1 MLLACR
7 LTLPLAALVLLLAAA
22 PASTRYVVE
31 GQGSDV
37 SARVAFFG
45 IASKTARFP
54 DISGEVRIDHAHPQD
69 LSIDVTID
77 ARTLQAPDSITLGRL
92 KGEKFFWI
100 EKYPTIRFVGNR
112 MAMRDA
118 TSGSV
123 AGELTAR
130 GVTRPVTLDIAFDR
144 APASAEPGEALALTG
159 TTTIDRREFGMTSYS
174 LIVGKKVDIT
184 IKARMIPG

>member
-1 MLLACR
+1 MQKACR
-7 LTLPLAALVLLLAAA
+7 FTLPLVAALVLAAA

-31 GQGSDV
+31 GQDSNV
-37 SARVAFFG
+37 SAKVAFFG

-54 DISGEVRIDHAHPQD
+54 DISGEVRLDRERPQD
-69 LSIDVTID
+69 LAIDVTID

-92 KGEKFFWI
+92 KGEKFFWV
-100 EKYPTIRFVGNR
+100 EKYPTIRFVGTH
-112 MAMRDA
+112 MSMHDS
-118 TSGSV
+118 TGGEV

-130 GVTRPVTLDIAFDR
+130 GVTRPVTLDISFDQ
-144 APASAEPGEALALTG
+144 APASAMPGDALALTG

-184 IKARMIPG
+184 IKARMIPS